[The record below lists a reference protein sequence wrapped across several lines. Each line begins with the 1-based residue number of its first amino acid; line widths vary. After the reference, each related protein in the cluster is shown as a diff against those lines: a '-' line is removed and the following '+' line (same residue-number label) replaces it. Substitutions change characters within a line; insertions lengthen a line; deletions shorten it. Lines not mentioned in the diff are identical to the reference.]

1 MILYMHG
8 ILKSSVGVLNVD
20 WMGMENFPIM
30 AAVGKDGK
38 WSVVKPV
45 LQNMDKQGG
54 YWEKNWDVLSHLY
67 MAI

>member
-1 MILYMHG
+1 MHG
-8 ILKSSVGVLNVD
+8 ILTSSVGLLNVD

-54 YWEKNWDVLSHLY
+54 
-67 MAI
+67 

>member
-1 MILYMHG
+1 MQYSWGRLVSTCYKTLILYMYG
-8 ILKSSVGVLNVD
+8 ILTSSVGLLNVD

-45 LQNMDKQGG
+45 LQNMDKQEG
-54 YWEKNWDVLSHLY
+54 
-67 MAI
+67 